1 MNIRRGD
8 RSYAD
13 LIAMTPGLIAYWR
26 LGDRS
31 GTVARDDAGRYPGSY
46 IAAPTLGASGA
57 LRNDLGT
64 SVTFATA
71 SSQYV
76 ASPLMN
82 DLPLGAAKRTLEC
95 WVNAPSAPDNRQGF
109 FGYGDAGANQV
120 VNMEYLPGQGLYIVG
135 YAAGD
140 LAPTAPVALI
150 NSQWHHIA
158 VTYDGVTARSY
169 LDGKQVGIGAR
180 SWNTVS
186 AGKVLGIGRQS
197 YNDPPYFYVGGR
209 IAEAAIYGRVLS
221 GLELAEHNAAGRGAL

>member
-1 MNIRRGD
+1 MNFRGGD
-8 RSYAD
+8 RSYPAV
-13 LIAMTPGLIAYWR
+13 IQGTQGLIAYWR

-46 IAAPTLGASGA
+46 IAAPALGQDGA
-57 LRNDLGT
+57 LLNDLGRST
-64 SVTFATA
+64 LFLTA

-76 ASPLMN
+76 ASPAMG

-95 WVNAPSAPDNRQGF
+95 WIRSTTSGTRHGF

-120 VNMEYLPGQGLYIVG
+120 VNLEFLVGQGLYIVG

-140 LAPTAPVALI
+140 LAPTAPVVLLDGK
-150 NSQWHHIA
+150 WHHIA
-158 VTYDGVTARSY
+158 ATFDGVTAVSY
-169 LDGKQVGIGAR
+169 LDGRQVGIGAR

-197 YNDPPYFYVGGR
+197 YSDPPFYYTNGQ
-209 IAEAAIYGRVLS
+209 IAEAAIYRRVLS
-221 GLELAEHNAAGRGAL
+221 ALELAEHNAAGRGGL